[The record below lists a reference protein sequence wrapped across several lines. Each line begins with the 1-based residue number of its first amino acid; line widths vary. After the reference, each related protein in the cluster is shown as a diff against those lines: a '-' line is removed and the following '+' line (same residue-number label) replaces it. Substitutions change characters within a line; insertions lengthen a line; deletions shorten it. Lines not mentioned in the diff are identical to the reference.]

1 MERNSDWK
9 VPAALILAGLSLLV
23 ALSGRNFFSF
33 SDGPQNAQSIVISAE
48 PGGQPPFPVDPNDPG
63 GQSNS
68 APKGGFVPVMPG
80 IPQGPDIQKIPVPP
94 DGALNDLRG
103 KLQDLKGRLQD
114 SKQFGYSFGGSSD
127 PVQGVW
133 DYIQG
138 LIAYLSPLMQ
148 LAALGLLIWLG
159 YGYLTRRNRPLPTYV
174 ASSPSTP
181 PRGSPIAPDHGD
193 ITRPESNPGG

>member
-1 MERNSDWK
+1 MERTSDWK

-33 SDGPQNAQSIVISAE
+33 QGGPQNVQSIAITTD
-48 PGGQPPFPVDPNDPG
+48 PNIQPPVPFDPNDPG

-68 APKGGFVPVMPG
+68 SPKGGFVPQKPG
-80 IPQGPDIQKIPVPP
+80 IPQVPDVQKIPVPP
-94 DGALNDLRG
+94 DGALNALQG
-103 KLQDLKGRLQD
+103 KLQDSRQY
-114 SKQFGYSFGGSSD
+114 GYSFGESSD

-133 DYIQG
+133 GYIQG

-159 YGYLTRRNRPLPTYV
+159 YGYLTRRNRPATTYA
-174 ASSPSTP
+174 ASAPSAP
-181 PRGSPIAPDHGD
+181 PQGPPIASDHGD
-193 ITRPESNPGG
+193 ITRPESHPSD